1 MSARNDG
8 EKGRKHSFLP
18 TCEVQRSRAGEDDQS
33 ARLRACLGSAHNLRQ
48 ELEEKKLTH
57 IPAGHLQQHKI
68 GEPGPP
74 GDFPCVSPHAC
85 TYRSDLR
92 HRAAPTI
99 SREEGQEGHAKCA
112 RGGKKAF
119 AFALRTKPSTRSFA
133 VLPTA

>member
-8 EKGRKHSFLP
+8 EKGRKRSFLP

-33 ARLRACLGSAHNLRQ
+33 ARLGVVLRRAAHLRQ
-48 ELEEKKLTH
+48 DLEEKKCPQ
-57 IPAGHLQQHKI
+57 IPAGHLRCQKR
-68 GEPGPP
+68 GGLGAP
-74 GDFPCVSPHAC
+74 GDCPCVSPHAH
-85 TYRSDLR
+85 THRPDLQ